1 MIYETSL
8 ISKNK
13 EFVVINTKQNLDARR
28 ASADPHN
35 VPKCYTRE
43 QQHTRHKQSYRL
55 APGSTCSLARL
66 LYVKKSVSN
75 VKPALMVRS
84 PVAVLRGVSP
94 GLVRS
99 RVGGASHK
107 QNSRNSK
114 HDFPAHDQL
123 LCSVA
128 ILVCSTYATP
138 LHIRCEL
145 DHAGVPCRTRD
156 DLSQ

>member
-1 MIYETSL
+1 M
-8 ISKNK
+8 
-13 EFVVINTKQNLDARR
+13 
-28 ASADPHN
+28 
-35 VPKCYTRE
+35 TRE
-43 QQHTRHKQSYRL
+43 KPIHPTLPSRAREHMF
-55 APGSTCSLARL
+55 PGATTLVRE
-66 LYVKKSVSN
+66 SVSN

-156 DLSQ
+156 DLSQCLRPRVG